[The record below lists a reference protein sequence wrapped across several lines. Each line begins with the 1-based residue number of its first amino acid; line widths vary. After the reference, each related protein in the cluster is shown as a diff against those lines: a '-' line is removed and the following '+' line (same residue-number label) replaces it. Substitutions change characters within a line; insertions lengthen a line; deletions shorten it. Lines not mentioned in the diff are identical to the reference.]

1 MTITKT
7 CICAVRRK
15 HFHMGH
21 GADSILQP
29 RSVATATIDLRRI
42 DRLIRRCAKL
52 RDLIALERGR
62 SNLGE

>member
-7 CICAVRRK
+7 CFCAARRK
-15 HFHMGH
+15 RFHIGH
-21 GADSILQP
+21 VADSIFQP
-29 RSVATATIDLRRI
+29 RSVATATIDLRRV
-42 DRLIRRCAKL
+42 DRLIRRRAKL

>member
-7 CICAVRRK
+7 CFCAVRRN
-15 HFHMGH
+15 HFDMTTAH
-21 GADSILQP
+21 SIFQP

-42 DRLIRRCAKL
+42 DRLIRRRAKL